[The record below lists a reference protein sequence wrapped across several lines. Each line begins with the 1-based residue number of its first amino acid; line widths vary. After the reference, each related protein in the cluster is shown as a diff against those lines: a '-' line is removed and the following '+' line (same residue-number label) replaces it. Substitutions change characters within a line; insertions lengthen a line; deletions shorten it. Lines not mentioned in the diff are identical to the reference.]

1 MKKILSMVCLT
12 MGLLLVFSCNDDI
25 TNPYDKVSTIS
36 VDSANVLFDAP
47 ASTGK
52 VVVTADNGI
61 TKAETNTD
69 WCTVTY
75 SGNVVTVSATQ
86 NNGYDG
92 RASLVTIWSGDDYVQ
107 VTVQQMGT
115 VFNLE
120 GGNLIQLNDTAQSVF
135 KTITKNVEVTVT
147 SLTDWVT
154 CSLSDK
160 GVTVNVTENATGN
173 VRFGYI
179 RYTAGDNI
187 VDTIKVVQ
195 ADFEKDVLGNYDF
208 IYYSDANYN
217 GKDTLNAVLSKDK
230 LTLPDLGY
238 EFAATYN
245 EQTNTFTIA
254 SGQAMGTETIGSNT
268 YYLFNLYMS
277 ASYWTVYSGSPGVTL
292 PIVYSEKD
300 GVTATFTLTLSGE
313 PMQAFIIGAF
323 TTNSFD
329 GSKYAGYWDRW
340 YYPYI
345 VKSN

>member
-1 MKKILSMVCLT
+1 MKRILSMVCLA
-12 MGLLLVFSCNDDI
+12 MGLTLIFSCNDDI

-47 ASTGK
+47 AATGK
-52 VVVTADNGI
+52 VVVKADNGI
-61 TKAETNTD
+61 TKAESNTD
-69 WCTVTY
+69 WCTVAY

-120 GGNLIQLNDTAQSVF
+120 GGNLIELNDTAQSVS
-135 KTITKNVEVTVT
+135 KAIKKNVEVTAT
-147 SLTDWVT
+147 SLTDWIT
-154 CSLSDK
+154 CSLSGTGIKID
-160 GVTVNVTENATGN
+160 VTENTTGN

-187 VDTIKVVQ
+187 VDTIKVIQ

-208 IYYSDANYN
+208 IYYSDSKYT
-217 GKDTLNAVLSKDK
+217 KRDTLKAVLAKDK

-245 EQTNTFTIA
+245 ELTKTFTIA
-254 SGQAMGTETIGSNT
+254 SGQELGPVTLRGTT
-268 YYLFNLYMS
+268 YHLYNYYSS
-277 ASYWTVYSGSPGVTL
+277 ATQWTLYANSPGVTL
-292 PIVYSEKD
+292 PIIYSEKD

-329 GSKYAGYWDRW
+329 RSKLIGYWMRW
-340 YYPYI
+340 FYPYI
-345 VKSN
+345 VKAN